1 MPMRLP
7 LRIHLT
13 ANTDL
18 ATTLVAHDNPLMRH
32 PHPHHHLLSWL
43 RHRHTLRAVAV
54 LLLTVPEAGRES
66 RLVSNHWRPQ
76 AAVLVREL
84 IGTGKAVSPHPIL
97 MRLLQPLATIGPLHM
112 DARHLASRTVLI
124 HRRLVMVHP

>member
-1 MPMRLP
+1 MLMRLP

-54 LLLTVPEAGRES
+54 LLLT
-66 RLVSNHWRPQ
+66 
-76 AAVLVREL
+76 AALPYRGLFLEDCD
-84 IGTGKAVSPHPIL
+84 ARARRL
-97 MRLLQPLATIGPLHM
+97 MRERGGLRSNGTHEF
-112 DARHLASRTVLI
+112 ARTAVIVSIDGLR
-124 HRRLVMVHP
+124 